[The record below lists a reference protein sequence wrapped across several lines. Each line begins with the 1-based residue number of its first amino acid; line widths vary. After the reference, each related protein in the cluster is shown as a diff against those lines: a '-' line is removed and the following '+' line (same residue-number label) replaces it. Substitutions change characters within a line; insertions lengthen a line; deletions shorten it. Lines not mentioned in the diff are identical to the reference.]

1 MLGLHSIH
9 VPGAKRIFPSHV
21 SSALGRSGHSL
32 ENCCWDSTGTDLRVA
47 AAANLKS
54 STVLLVTLIL
64 LAHKSDLTL
73 LIRFQVFVN
82 ILKHYPPSF
91 AASLLS

>member
-1 MLGLHSIH
+1 M
-9 VPGAKRIFPSHV
+9 
-21 SSALGRSGHSL
+21 
-32 ENCCWDSTGTDLRVA
+32 A

-91 AASLLS
+91 AASLLSD